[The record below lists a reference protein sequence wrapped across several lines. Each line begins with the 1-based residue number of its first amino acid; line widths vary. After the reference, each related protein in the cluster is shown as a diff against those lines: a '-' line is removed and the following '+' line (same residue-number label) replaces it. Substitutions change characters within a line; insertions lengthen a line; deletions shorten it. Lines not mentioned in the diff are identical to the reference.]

1 MDDYN
6 FKQRLNG
13 FQLPA
18 AWYPLK
24 FAPKNGKMIV
34 LKNPA
39 WGGYYPVV
47 AWGNVDP
54 GETEGEA
61 KGWIFCEAILT
72 DRQPLGGL
80 DIEDLALSL
89 DPNNSPE
96 KTTWGFVTGLEDV
109 LTSTDHEAANDKRRN
124 PHRNKSPYRRR

>member
-1 MDDYN
+1 MDEYN

-13 FQLPA
+13 FQMPV

-24 FAPKNGKMIV
+24 FAPKNGTMIV

-54 GETEGEA
+54 EETEGET

-72 DRQPLGGL
+72 DRQPIRGL

-96 KTTWGFVTGLEDV
+96 KTTWGFAKDLEAI
-109 LTSTDHEAANDKRRN
+109 LTSPAPADANN
-124 PHRNKSPYRRR
+124 RRRGNSRR